1 MDREAQPDL
10 QVDVLPAPGADGV
23 QLDRLH
29 FEVLNS
35 IVLKKMASAGSVS
48 SATGVTLAEVD
59 GAMRDL
65 EQAGHIVLVGEQA
78 LAGDS
83 AQGRVEEYAAA
94 CYAELRR
101 DGEAVRLADQFEVVN
116 RRFLDALALWHQ
128 VDVGGRKVT
137 NDHGDPEYDAKVVT
151 RVDRAVQQLCDILG
165 ALSRRDPRFERYA
178 RRLEVAMRRV
188 DEGDTAYVSTPT
200 VDSVHNVW
208 FEFHEDL
215 LRTMGRARRE

>member
-1 MDREAQPDL
+1 M
-10 QVDVLPAPGADGV
+10 
-23 QLDRLH
+23 DRLH

-35 IVLKKMASAGSVS
+35 IVLKKMASAGSVA
-48 SATGVTLAEVD
+48 SATGLSLGQVE
-59 GAMRDL
+59 GAMTGL

-83 AQGRVEEYAAA
+83 APDQVSEFAET

-101 DGEAVRLADQFEVVN
+101 EDDANRLADRFETVN
-116 RRFLDALALWHQ
+116 ARFLDALAHWHQ

-137 NDHGDPEYDAKVVT
+137 NDHSDADYDAKVIT
-151 RVDRAVQQLCDILG
+151 RVDRAVQQLCDIL
-165 ALSRRDPRFERYA
+165 ASLSQRDPRFERYA
-178 RRLEVAMRRV
+178 RRLEAAMRRV
-188 DEGDTAYVSTPT
+188 DQGDTAYVSTPT

>member
-1 MDREAQPDL
+1 MESEAYTE
-10 QVDVLPAPGADGV
+10 VLPGPETHGAP
-23 QLDRLH
+23 LNRPH

-48 SATGVTLAEVD
+48 SATGLPLGEVE
-59 GAMRDL
+59 GMMSEL
-65 EQAGHIVLVGEQA
+65 EQAGLIVLVGEQA

-83 AQGRVEEYAAA
+83 AQDRVSEFADG
-94 CYAELRR
+94 CYADLRG
-101 DGEAVRLADQFEVVN
+101 DEAINRLADKFEAVN
-116 RRFLDALALWHQ
+116 KRFLDVLANWHQ
-128 VDVGGRKVT
+128 VDVGGRGVT

-151 RVDRAVQQLCDILG
+151 RLDRTVQRLCDILG
-165 ALSRRDPRFERYA
+165 ELSQREPRFDRYA
-178 RRLEVAMRRV
+178 RRLDTAMRKV

-215 LRTMGRARRE
+215 LRTMGRARKE

>member
-1 MDREAQPDL
+1 MDSDTHNDL
-10 QVDVLPAPGADGV
+10 QVEVLETRELNGDP
-23 QLDRLH
+23 LDRLH

-48 SATGVTLAEVD
+48 SATGLSLTEVE
-59 GAMRDL
+59 GALSDL
-65 EQAGHIVLVGEQA
+65 EQASLIVLVGEQA

-83 AQGRVEEYAAA
+83 AQDRVSDFATS
-94 CYAELRR
+94 CYAELRT
-101 DGEAVRLADQFEVVN
+101 DEAVLRLADQFEVVN
-116 RRFLDALALWHQ
+116 RRFLDTLSLWHQ

-137 NDHGDPEYDAKVVT
+137 NDHSDPDYDAKVIT
-151 RVDRAVQQLCDILG
+151 QLDRVVQRLGDILRQL
-165 ALSRRDPRFERYA
+165 AQREPRFERYA
-178 RRLEVAMRRV
+178 RRFDTAMRKV

-215 LRTMGRARRE
+215 LRTMGRARKE